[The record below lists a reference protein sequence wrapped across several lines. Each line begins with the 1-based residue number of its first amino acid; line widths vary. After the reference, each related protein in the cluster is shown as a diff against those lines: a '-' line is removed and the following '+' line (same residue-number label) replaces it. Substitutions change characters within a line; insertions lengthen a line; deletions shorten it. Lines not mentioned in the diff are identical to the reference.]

1 MFRPMV
7 HFLRLLVLSLG
18 LIAITPV
25 FASSTVTVPPPANA
39 YVLRVDGLACPFCAY
54 GIEKEF
60 AKQPGVENTDV
71 NLSNGVLI
79 VTVSPGTAFT
89 DAQLAQVVHK
99 AGFQLKAVVNRP
111 AGAKP

>member
-7 HFLRLLVLSLG
+7 HFLRLLILSLG

-25 FASSTVTVPPPANA
+25 FASSTPANA

-71 NLSNGVLI
+71 NLGNGVLI